1 MCGRWVPGDADTWVC
16 VRVKQLTTPRASC
29 PSPGYC
35 TNRKTE
41 AFQDLGH
48 VLVLIQCIKT
58 KRGDMRMTNF
68 PGSDG
73 LISQRISLF
82 TPVLIPSQPHKQGED
97 FNCTGQQELGS
108 IYLPINCLCDPGEQV
123 RDTPQPNPM
132 DHVCAVSVVSI
143 HSSYSHLLIKCTS
156 DETPHSCLT

>member
-1 MCGRWVPGDADTWVC
+1 MCGRWVPGDADTWVY

-68 PGSDG
+68 PGPDG

-108 IYLPINCLCDPGEQV
+108 IYLPINCLVILVNKSETHPNL
-123 RDTPQPNPM
+123 TPWITYVQF
-132 DHVCAVSVVSI
+132 
-143 HSSYSHLLIKCTS
+143 LLLVFIPPTAISLSNVLVMK
-156 DETPHSCLT
+156 PHIPA